1 MYTIEYWRTEKFV
14 NCNLRHKKIVE
25 IQTDKRTDRQTL
37 PGYWPSSESQ
47 LWVPRLKRP
56 WIAKA
61 KKAKPKTFK
70 NAASNYPHIK
80 PIKLLFADGWKKIK
94 NVVSGQIVGFVRSKE
109 KKLICKKNCWMTNCL
124 LKDEGQL
131 LFNLLRL

>member
-1 MYTIEYWRTEKFV
+1 MYTIEYWRTEQFV

-61 KKAKPKTFK
+61 KKKQNQKRLKMQLQTI
-70 NAASNYPHIK
+70 HILN
-80 PIKLLFADGWKKIK
+80 LLSCYSRTADWKKCCFRT
-94 NVVSGQIVGFVRSKE
+94 NCWVHSKE